1 MQDEIELVQERL
13 RLTLG
18 SKFERNDFTGFE
30 LQPSARLLWT
40 ITASQSGWAAVSRAV
55 RTPTMIDDESAL
67 KRGPITTFGSK
78 DFDSEVILAHEL
90 GYRAN
95 PVRWLALDIA
105 TFYNQYDRLASIE
118 TTAPTTRLR
127 ANKLNAET
135 YGAELAAAW
144 LPAEWFTLRAAYT
157 SLRVLLHTDA
167 GSTDTASALA
177 EGNDPRQQFSLRGS
191 LALPRRVDLDGSV
204 RYVEGLPNLN
214 VPGYVAVDMRL
225 AWRPTDRFEAA
236 IVGQNLFDDQHLEFP
251 TGTLH
256 KDVPR
261 GVYGKVT
268 WRF

>member
-1 MQDEIELVQERL
+1 M
-13 RLTLG
+13 TLG

-30 LQPSARLLWT
+30 LQPGARLLWT

-95 PVRWLALDIA
+95 PVRWFALDVA
-105 TFYNQYDRLASIE
+105 AFYNQYDRLATIE
-118 TTAPTTRLR
+118 TTAPTTRVR
-127 ANKLNAET
+127 ANKLNGET
-135 YGAELAAAW
+135 YGAELAADW
-144 LPAEWFTLRAAYT
+144 LATERLTVRAAYT

-167 GSTDTASALA
+167 GSTDTASALT

-191 LALPRRVDLDGSV
+191 LDLPRRVDLDGGV
-204 RYVEGLPNLN
+204 RYVEGLPNVN
-214 VPGYVAVDMRL
+214 VPGYAAVDMRL

-236 IVGQNLFDDQHLEFP
+236 IVGQNIFDDQHLEFP
-251 TGTLH
+251 TGALH

-261 GVYGKVT
+261 SVYGKIT